1 MLRVLGLIGV
11 GSIAISNTILV
22 LEKFAGVL
30 FGFIRGVGVVK
41 VGFVAC
47 EQMSAKFQ
55 WFRYG
60 G

>member
-11 GSIAISNTILV
+11 GSIAINNAILV
-22 LEKFAGVL
+22 LENFAGVL

-47 EQMSAKFQ
+47 EQM
-55 WFRYG
+55 
-60 G
+60 